1 MKKILTNIFATTGLS
16 LLLLSAIALCYDA
29 ECLYITSVFQTLEA
43 NVVIHIGL
51 LFVQKMELKY
61 TMLEGVLEIGIIIGV
76 LIGFGAIFQ
85 WFSSTPVW
93 VLIIMGIVIYIVSWA
108 LNLLHMKQEAQEI
121 NELIKKRNRKTEFVK
136 V

>member
-1 MKKILTNIFATTGLS
+1 MKKILKNIFATTGLS

-61 TMLEGVLEIGIIIGV
+61 TLIEGVLEIGIIIGI
-76 LIGFGAIFQ
+76 LIEFGAIFH

-93 VLIIMGIVIYIVSWA
+93 VLIIIGIVMYIASWA

-121 NELIKKRNRKTEFVK
+121 NELIKKRNGKTEFEK

>member
-76 LIGFGAIFQ
+76 LIGSGAIFQ